1 VSEMLGGAAGRRA
14 VGGILSAAAG
24 RRAVGGMLA
33 AAAGRRTA
41 ALALLLLAAGW
52 AATLWISPWSDERVN
67 DLFVYR
73 VFTEPLLD
81 GGLPY
86 RDVFLEY
93 PPLAAPAIASP
104 GLLGTGEE
112 AFRWAYAGWT
122 FLLAAAVVLL
132 CGALAARTG
141 GDARRALLAAA
152 LMPLLCGA
160 MVRTHFDLVPVA
172 LLLGALL
179 LLVTG
184 RPRLG
189 MAVLGLAAMTK
200 GFPLVAAPVA
210 LAWLATRVDRR
221 TLVQSVA
228 ALLAALA
235 LPVAAAV
242 AMSPSG
248 AWEAVTYHLER
259 PVQVESLPASG
270 VLLLDELGAGEA
282 ESVKSHRSDGLEHPA
297 GGALAAVSTAAMLAV
312 LAILAALAAGARG
325 ARREAAPAGGPGA
338 TRRAAAPAGGPGAV
352 AAVDARRLV
361 LASLAA
367 VAAFAALGKVLSPQY
382 LLWLVP
388 LGALAFAWRLH
399 ALASATAA
407 AAVLTQIE
415 FPARYFDLVDREPF
429 PVAVTALRNLV
440 LIAALVL
447 ALRALR
453 SAALHQQLLERGG
466 PPARVALDQD
476 GVEPRVLV

>member
-1 VSEMLGGAAGRRA
+1 MRWSP
-14 VGGILSAAAG
+14 
-24 RRAVGGMLA
+24 
-33 AAAGRRTA
+33 
-41 ALALLLLAAGW
+41 LALLLLAAGW

-81 GGLPY
+81 GALPY

-93 PPLAAPAIASP
+93 PPLAAPAIGLP
-104 GLLGTGEE
+104 GLVGTGEE
-112 AFRWAYAGWT
+112 VFRWAFAGWT
-122 FLLAAAVVLL
+122 FLLAAAAVIL

-160 MVRTHFDLVPVA
+160 LVRTHFDLAPVA

-179 LLVTG
+179 LLA
-184 RPRLG
+184 RDHPRSG
-189 MAVLGLAAMTK
+189 MALLGLAAMTK

-221 TLVQSVA
+221 TLAQSAA

-235 LPVAAAV
+235 LPAAAAV
-242 AMSPSG
+242 AISPSG
-248 AWEAVTYHLER
+248 AWDAVTYHLER

-270 VLLLDELGAGEA
+270 ILLLDELGAGDA
-282 ESVKSHRSDGLEHPA
+282 DSVKSHRSDGLEHPA
-297 GGALAAVSTAAMLAV
+297 ANALAAVGVAAMLGFLV
-312 LAILAALAAGARG
+312 LLAALASRG
-325 ARREAAPAGGPGA
+325 APAWRDP
-338 TRRAAAPAGGPGAV
+338 RQ
-352 AAVDARRLV
+352 LV
-361 LASLAA
+361 LASLTA
-367 VAAFAALGKVLSPQY
+367 VAAFAALGTVLSPQY
-382 LLWLVP
+382 MLWLLP

-399 ALASATAA
+399 ALAAA
-407 AAVLTQIE
+407 IAVAAVLTQIE

-429 PVAVTALRNLV
+429 PVTVVAVRNLV
-440 LIAALVL
+440 LLAVLFL

-453 SAALHQQLLERGG
+453 AARNQDLLEPDR
-466 PPARVALDQD
+466 PPAGVPLDQD